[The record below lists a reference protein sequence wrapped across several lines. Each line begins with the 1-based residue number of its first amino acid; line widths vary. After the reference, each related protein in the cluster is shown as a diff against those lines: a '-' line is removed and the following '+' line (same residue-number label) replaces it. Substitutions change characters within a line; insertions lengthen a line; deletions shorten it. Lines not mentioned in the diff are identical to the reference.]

1 MVQCSI
7 LCCYRLLQRMLRPN
21 FLDPILAE
29 RARASLNVALP
40 LVIDACI
47 SASDF
52 AVSDVVVEKLIFAVS
67 ELRTGVTTE
76 SAAKAYD
83 SFVQAQLSEFIPE
96 DVKGLLHLAIRAV
109 RDLIV
114 LRVCASTQGHLNRAV
129 WTEALAR
136 AFGRDLGGEQQSQ
149 FRQSYNVQ
157 IVDNRRRR
165 RRRRR

>member
-1 MVQCSI
+1 
-7 LCCYRLLQRMLRPN
+7 MLRPN

-52 AVSDVVVEKLIFAVS
+52 AVSDVVVEKIIFIFAVS

-149 FRQSYNVQ
+149 FRHSYNVQ
-157 IVDNRRRR
+157 ILDNRRRR
-165 RRRRR
+165 RGR